1 MQKLDAIYI
10 AFEKDA
16 GLLENISTP
25 IKLNYNKLKDSVLA
39 KKISEPIKLNYNK
52 LRDAEIKTYVKATNN
67 PITRKIDSIIRKPY
81 NRVLFKGLGENLR
94 HLSSPSNIIGNGGI
108 FGGAGASGLW

>member
-16 GLLENISTP
+16 GLFENIKTP
-25 IKLNYNKLKDSVLA
+25 IKLNYNRLKDSALA
-39 KKISEPIKLNYNK
+39 KKISKPIKLNYNK

-67 PITRKIDSIIRKPY
+67 PITRKIDSIVRKPN
-81 NRVLFKGLGENLR
+81 NRILFKGIGENFR
-94 HLSSPSNIIGNGGI
+94 HLPSPSDVIGGGGV